1 MFIYTGNLYVT
12 SAQNTINWFRKNYV
26 YSYSVWC
33 ADEWLLKV
41 TVTHRRCSALK
52 NNNPRTVA
60 SQRLV
65 KAMCTLVGSIESF
78 VYILRSETST
88 QENHSSSQCN
98 TSCQMWRSS
107 QLSLGARVLSPC
119 TCVSSTL
126 LLSFAQL
133 IKRYSEFYRL

>member
-1 MFIYTGNLYVT
+1 MFIYTGNLFVT

-33 ADEWLLKV
+33 ADERLLKV
-41 TVTHRRCSALK
+41 TVTHRGCSVLK
-52 NNNPRTVA
+52 NNDSRTVA
-60 SQRLV
+60 SQRSV
-65 KAMCTLVGSIESF
+65 KAMCTLVGSIERF

-98 TSCQMWRSS
+98 TSCQMWRGS
-107 QLSLGARVLSPC
+107 QLSLEARVLSPS

-126 LLSFAQL
+126 LLSFTQL
-133 IKRYSEFYRL
+133 IKHCSEFCRL